1 MTVGLPDSMD
11 SGWTHSTI
19 PVRRLAG
26 GPLDLDAKLPREGRV
41 LSGTGLVFAED
52 PTIRLVV
59 ERSPDGGV
67 HAVGLLEAKYRL
79 ECRRCLNKMTH
90 EVRLPVDVWF
100 EPAVEDD
107 SGHEAVY
114 AMAGDAASI
123 DIEPAMRDELILA
136 LPEYPVCRSDC
147 PGMCPG
153 CGMDLSVEACVC
165 GPKEVDPRW
174 DALLK
179 AKNE

>member
-1 MTVGLPDSMD
+1 M
-11 SGWTHSTI
+11 I

-26 GPLDLDAKLPREGRV
+26 GPLDWEATLPRGV
-41 LSGTGLVFAED
+41 PPLSGTGLSLAED
-52 PTIRLVV
+52 PTVRLVV

-67 HAVGLLEAKYRL
+67 HAVGTLEAKYGL
-79 ECRRCLNKMTH
+79 ECRRCLSEMTQ
-90 EVRLPVDVWF
+90 EILLPVDVWF

-107 SGHEAVY
+107 SGDEAVY

-123 DIEPAMRDELILA
+123 DIAPAIRDELILA
-136 LPEYPVCRSDC
+136 LPEFPVCRSDC

-153 CGMDLSVEACVC
+153 CGADLSEEACVC

-174 DALLK
+174 EALRE
-179 AKNE
+179 ARDE